1 MITRPEKRLKGP
13 QVQPKKRLILF
24 DFDGTITDRDTLAEI
39 MVHYH
44 GAFRYRLGLVA
55 LSPFLLMYV
64 LKLMPNHKAKQ
75 RFISWFFKGE
85 DIKRFNRQCT
95 EFANH
100 VIPKLVR
107 PGAMEMINH
116 YKSTG
121 ATVAVVTASAENWVK
136 PWCDKNGLICLAT
149 KLEVRKNRLTGRFQG
164 KNCHGPEKVCRIKE
178 HFDIAQFDEVI
189 AYGDTSGDKEMLA
202 LAHQQHYKPFRK
214 GSEKSILKAG
224 KS

>member
-1 MITRPEKRLKGP
+1 MITRTDQRLKGR
-13 QVQPKKRLILF
+13 QVHGKKRLILF

-39 MVHYH
+39 MIHYH
-44 GAFRYRLGLVA
+44 GAFRYRLGLIA
-55 LSPFLLMYV
+55 LSPFLAMYV

-85 DIKRFNRQCT
+85 DIKNFNKQCA
-95 EFANH
+95 EFASR

-107 PGAMEMINH
+107 PAAMEMINH

-121 ATVAVVTASAENWVK
+121 ATIAVVTASAENWVK
-136 PWCDKNGLICLAT
+136 PWCDKHGLVCLAT
-149 KLEVRKNRLTGRFQG
+149 KLEVKKNKLTGRFEG
-164 KNCHGPEKVCRIKE
+164 KNCHGPEKVCRIRE
-178 HFDIAQFDEVI
+178 RFSIEQFDEVI

-214 GSEKSILKAG
+214 SSRPSLKH
-224 KS
+224 